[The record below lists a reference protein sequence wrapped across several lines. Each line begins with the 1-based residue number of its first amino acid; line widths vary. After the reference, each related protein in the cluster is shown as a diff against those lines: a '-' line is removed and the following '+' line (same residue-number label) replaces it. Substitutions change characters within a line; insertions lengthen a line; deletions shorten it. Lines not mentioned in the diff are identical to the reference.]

1 VDGLDATEKVV
12 EMVVKSPHYD
22 QLRVLMLNGITFA
35 GFNIVDIKR
44 LFELDARPVLAITKK
59 THLEEMEKAVKNL
72 PAWEK
77 RMEAIRNAGEITQ
90 LKTRGVSPSTY
101 RWQKYPKRTLRRSYQ
116 LVAPEAAFQRLSEWH
131 ISSPPVCPKP
141 VHEQNEK
148 V

>member
-1 VDGLDATEKVV
+1 MG
-12 EMVVKSPHYD
+12 
-22 QLRVLMLNGITFA
+22 
-35 GFNIVDIKR
+35 
-44 LFELDARPVLAITKK
+44 
-59 THLEEMEKAVKNL
+59 
-72 PAWEK
+72 K

-90 LKTRGVSPSTY
+90 LKTRGSPHLHTDG
-101 RWQKYPKRTLRRSYQ
+101 RYPKRKLRKLYQ